1 MSDSI
6 FLGSRA
12 GSLDIGDI
20 PSNISRVNLSVDS
33 ETYYTAG
40 NDTGRTLEVTC
51 AWASQAMANSI
62 LSAVQNME
70 YQPYTAGEALMD
82 PAAEIGDGV
91 VVGGIYSVVANENMS
106 FSRLYNSEISAPDL
120 DEVDDE
126 YPYESL
132 ERRQYDRELAR
143 TRSLISK
150 SSSEILLQV
159 EGIARGLEGQI
170 SSISVKLDSITLSVS
185 NGSTSS
191 TIELK
196 AGETTISSETIQM
209 NGLVTFTGL
218 SSGTTT
224 VNGACIKTGQIEAD
238 RLNLTGSITFSDLS
252 SSVQGDINQ
261 AQSTANSAQQDAN
274 RAWNLASSAN
284 STANSVN
291 NKVSGWTYPGTTE
304 INGQKIMTGTVEASI
319 LRGGTVELLA
329 SGGST
334 VGSIEITSTTTGVGL
349 EFVTNRGGMRM
360 TSAGNWWVDTTNCS
374 FGTTSTGRFSFSN
387 SPTPSSDG
395 SVTLGRSTIRWGDV
409 YSQNATINT
418 GDANFKKDVE
428 YGLDRFLPVFDALRP
443 VSFKFIDGQSD
454 RTHMGIIAQDL
465 EETLSELNIPTKDF
479 AAFIKSWGI
488 DEETREGGYRYAIRY
503 GEFVPL
509 LIYQVQKIKEA
520 LKDKG
525 VIS

>member
-6 FLGSRA
+6 FLGPNVA
-12 GSLDIGDI
+12 SLETGEVGER
-20 PSNISRVNLSVDS
+20 ISRVNLSVDS
-33 ETYYTAG
+33 DNYFTAG
-40 NDTGRTLEVTC
+40 DDSGKTLELEC
-51 AWASQAMANSI
+51 PWASQAMADSI
-62 LSAVQNME
+62 LAKVKNYD
-70 YQPYTAGEALMD
+70 YQPLEADNALLD
-82 PAAEIGDGV
+82 PAAEIGDAV
-91 VVGGIYSVVANENMS
+91 TVGGYRSVLAQINTTFN
-106 FSRLYNSEISAPDL
+106 NACAATISAPGS

-126 YPYESL
+126 YPYKSH
-132 ERRQYDRELAR
+132 ERREMERELAR

-150 SSSEILLQV
+150 SSEEILLQV
-159 EGIARGLEGQI
+159 EGIAEDLEGQI

-209 NGLVTFTGL
+209 DGLVTFTGL

-224 VNGACIKTGQIEAD
+224 INGACIKTGQIDAD
-238 RLNLTGSITFSDLS
+238 RLNLTGAITFSDLS
-252 SSVQGDINQ
+252 SSVQGDIND
-261 AQSTANSAQQDAN
+261 AQSTANSAYSLAN
-274 RAWNLASSAN
+274 AAN
-284 STANSVN
+284 NTANN
-291 NKVSGWTYPGTTE
+291 AEDKVEAWSYRGSTYIDGS
-304 INGQKIMTGTVEASI
+304 KIQTGTVEASI

-374 FGTTSTGRFSFSN
+374 FGTTSTGRFSFSD

-395 SVTLGRSTIRWGDV
+395 SVTLGRSTVRWGDV
-409 YSQNATINT
+409 YSVNAAINT
-418 GDANFKKDVE
+418 SDLNFKKDVE

-465 EETLSELNIPTKDF
+465 EKTLSELNIPTKDF

-488 DEETREGGYRYAIRY
+488 DEETKESGYRYAIRY
-503 GEFVPL
+503 GEFIPL

>member
-6 FLGSRA
+6 FLGPNVA
-12 GSLDIGDI
+12 SLETGEV
-20 PSNISRVNLSVDS
+20 SERISRVNLSVDS
-33 ETYYTAG
+33 DNYFTAG
-40 NDTGRTLEVTC
+40 DDSGKTLELEC
-51 AWASQAMANSI
+51 PWASQAMANSI
-62 LSAVQNME
+62 LAKIKDYD
-70 YQPYTAGEALMD
+70 YQPLEADNALLD
-82 PAAEIGDGV
+82 PASEIGDAV
-91 VVGGIYSVVANENMS
+91 TVGGYRSVLAQINTTFN
-106 FSRLYNSEISAPDL
+106 NACAATISAPGS

-126 YPYESL
+126 YPYKSH
-132 ERRQYDRELAR
+132 ERREMERELAR

-150 SSSEILLQV
+150 TSEEILLQV
-159 EGIARGLEGQI
+159 EGIADDLEGQI

-209 NGLVTFTGL
+209 DGLVTFTGL

-224 VNGACIKTGQIEAD
+224 VDGACIKTGQIDAD
-238 RLNLTGSITFSDLS
+238 RLNLTGAITFSDLS
-252 SSVQGDINQ
+252 NSVQGDIND
-261 AQSTANSAQQDAN
+261 AQSTANSAYSLAN
-274 RAWNLASSAN
+274 AAN
-284 STANSVN
+284 NTANN
-291 NKVSGWTYPGTTE
+291 AEDKVEAWSYRGTTY
-304 INGQKIMTGTVEASI
+304 IDGSKIQTGTVEASI

-374 FGTTSTGRFSFSN
+374 FGTTSTGRFSFSD

-395 SVTLGRSTIRWGDV
+395 SVTLGRSTVRWGDV

-418 GDANFKKDVE
+418 SDANFKKDVE

-479 AAFIKSWGI
+479 AAFIKSWGT
-488 DEETREGGYRYAIRY
+488 DEETKESGYRYAIRY
-503 GEFVPL
+503 GEFIPL

>member
-6 FLGSRA
+6 FIGSRA
-12 GSLDIGDI
+12 ASLDIGDI
-20 PSNISRVNLSVDS
+20 PANVTRVNINVDS
-33 ETYYTAG
+33 NTYYTAG
-40 NDTGRTLEVTC
+40 DDTGRTLEATC
-51 AWASQAMANSI
+51 NWATQAMAN
-62 LSAVQNME
+62 AVLDMVQGVE
-70 YQPYTAGEALMD
+70 YQPFTASDALLN

-91 VVGGIYSVVANENMS
+91 VVGGIYSVLGTADMQFN
-106 FSRLYNSEISAPDL
+106 RLFTAEISAPDL

-126 YPYESL
+126 YPYKSL
-132 ERRQYDRELAR
+132 EERQYDRELAR

-150 SSSEILLQV
+150 SSEEILLQV
-159 EGIARGLEGQI
+159 EGIAEDLEGQM
-170 SSISVKLDSITLSVS
+170 SSISVKLDSITLDVT

-191 TIELK
+191 TISLK
-196 AGETTISSETIQM
+196 AGDVTISSEQIQM
-209 NGLVTFTGL
+209 SGLVTYSGL
-218 SSGTTT
+218 SGGTTT
-224 VNGACIKTGQIEAD
+224 IDGACIKTGTIDAD

-252 SSVQGDINQ
+252 SGVQSDIND
-261 AQSTANSAQQDAN
+261 AQSTANSAYSLA
-274 RAWNLASSAN
+274 ASASSAA
-284 STANSVN
+284 SSAEDKIEAWS
-291 NKVSGWTYPGTTE
+291 YRGTTY
-304 INGQKIMTGTVEASI
+304 IDGSKIQTGTVEASI

-374 FGTTSTGRFSFSN
+374 FGTTSTGRFSFSD

-395 SVTLGRSTIRWGDV
+395 SVTLGRSTVRWGDV
-409 YSQNATINT
+409 YSVNAAINT
-418 GDANFKKDVE
+418 SDLNFKKDVE

-479 AAFIKSWGI
+479 AAFIKSWGT
-488 DEETREGGYRYAIRY
+488 DEETKESGYRYAIRY
-503 GEFVPL
+503 GEFIPL

>member
-6 FLGSRA
+6 FLGPNVA
-12 GSLDIGDI
+12 SLETGEV
-20 PSNISRVNLSVDS
+20 SERISRVNLSVDS
-33 ETYYTAG
+33 DNYFTSG
-40 NDTGRTLEVTC
+40 DDSGKTLELEC
-51 AWASQAMANSI
+51 PWASQAMANSI
-62 LSAVQNME
+62 LE
-70 YQPYTAGEALMD
+70 KIKDYDYQPLEADNALLD
-82 PAAEIGDGV
+82 PAAEIGDAV
-91 VVGGIYSVVANENMS
+91 TVGGYRSVLAQINTTFN
-106 FSRLYNSEISAPDL
+106 NACAATISAPGS

-126 YPYESL
+126 YPYKSH
-132 ERRQYDRELAR
+132 ERREMERELAR
-143 TRSLISK
+143 TRSLIAK
-150 SSSEILLQV
+150 SSEEILLQV
-159 EGIARGLEGQI
+159 EGIAEDLEGQI

-196 AGETTISSETIQM
+196 AGETTISSATIQM
-209 NGLVTFTGL
+209 DGLVTFTGL

-224 VNGACIKTGQIEAD
+224 INGACIKTGQIDAD
-238 RLNLTGSITFSDLS
+238 RLNLTGAITFSDLS
-252 SSVQGDINQ
+252 SSVQGDIND
-261 AQSTANSAQQDAN
+261 AQSTANSAYSLAN
-274 RAWNLASSAN
+274 AAN
-284 STANSVN
+284 NTANN
-291 NKVSGWTYPGTTE
+291 AEDKVEAWSYRGTTY
-304 INGQKIMTGTVEASI
+304 IDGSKIQTGTVEASI

-374 FGTTSTGRFSFSN
+374 FGTTSTGRFSFSD

-395 SVTLGRSTIRWGDV
+395 SVTLGRSTVRWGDV

-418 GDANFKKDVE
+418 SDANFKKEVE
-428 YGLDRFLPVFDALRP
+428 YGLDRFLPVLDALRP

-465 EETLSELNIPTKDF
+465 EKTLSELNISTKDF

-503 GEFVPL
+503 GEFIPL

>member
-62 LSAVQNME
+62 LAAVQNVE

-91 VVGGIYSVVANENMS
+91 VVGGIYSVIANDNMS

-159 EGIARGLEGQI
+159 EGIAKDLEGQI

-191 TIELK
+191 TISLK
-196 AGETTISSETIQM
+196 AGDVTISSETIQM
-209 NGLVTFTGL
+209 DGLVTFTGL

-224 VNGACIKTGQIEAD
+224 INGACIKTGQIDAD
-238 RLNLTGSITFSDLS
+238 RLNLTGAITFSDLS
-252 SSVQGDINQ
+252 SSVRGDIND
-261 AQSTANSAQQDAN
+261 AQSTANSAYSLAN
-274 RAWNLASSAN
+274 
-284 STANSVN
+284 TANNTAN
-291 NKVSGWTYPGTTE
+291 NAEDKVEAWSYRGTTY
-304 INGQKIMTGTVEASI
+304 IDGSKIQTGTVEASI

-329 SGGST
+329 SGGRT
-334 VGSIEITSTTTGVGL
+334 VGSIEITSTATGVGL

-360 TSAGNWWVDTTNCS
+360 SSAGNWWVDASGGS
-374 FGTTSTGRFSFSN
+374 FGLSGSRFSFTMDIMPNANNGASLGTSGFRWNDIWATNSN
-387 SPTPSSDG
+387 IQSSD
-395 SVTLGRSTIRWGDV
+395 RNI
-409 YSQNATINT
+409 
-418 GDANFKKDVE
+418 KKDIQ
-428 YGLDRFLPVFDALRP
+428 YGLEEYDALFDAIKP
-443 VSFKFIDGQSD
+443 VTFRYIDGTSG
-454 RTHMGIIAQDL
+454 RTHMGVIAQDL
-465 EETLSELNIPTKDF
+465 EESLNELGISTQDC
-479 AAFIKSWGI
+479 AAFVKAESDNPDIP
-488 DEETREGGYRYAIRY
+488 GYDYAVRY
-503 GEFVPL
+503 GEFIPL

>member
-6 FLGSRA
+6 FLGPNVA
-12 GSLDIGDI
+12 SLETGEV
-20 PSNISRVNLSVDS
+20 SERISRVNLSVDS
-33 ETYYTAG
+33 DNYFTAG
-40 NDTGRTLEVTC
+40 DDSGKTLELEC
-51 AWASQAMANSI
+51 PWASQAMADSI
-62 LSAVQNME
+62 LAKVKNYD
-70 YQPYTAGEALMD
+70 YQPLEADNALLD
-82 PAAEIGDGV
+82 PAAEIGDAV
-91 VVGGIYSVVANENMS
+91 TVGGYRSVLAQINTTFNNACS
-106 FSRLYNSEISAPDL
+106 ATISAPGS

-126 YPYESL
+126 YPYKSH
-132 ERRQYDRELAR
+132 ERREMERELAR

-150 SSSEILLQV
+150 SSEEILLQV
-159 EGIARGLEGQI
+159 EGIAEDLEGQI

-209 NGLVTFTGL
+209 DGLVTFTGL

-224 VNGACIKTGQIEAD
+224 INGACIKTGQIDAD
-238 RLNLTGSITFSDLS
+238 RLNLTGAITFSDLS
-252 SSVQGDINQ
+252 SSVQGDIND
-261 AQSTANSAQQDAN
+261 AQSTANSAYSLAN
-274 RAWNLASSAN
+274 AAN
-284 STANSVN
+284 NTANN
-291 NKVSGWTYPGTTE
+291 AEDKVEAWSYRGTTY
-304 INGQKIMTGTVEASI
+304 IDGSKIQTGTVEASI

-374 FGTTSTGRFSFSN
+374 FGTTSTGRFSFSD

-395 SVTLGRSTIRWGDV
+395 SVTLGRSTVRWGDV

-418 GDANFKKDVE
+418 SDANFKKDVE

-488 DEETREGGYRYAIRY
+488 DEETKESGYRYAIRY
-503 GEFVPL
+503 GEFIPL

>member
-1 MSDSI
+1 MSDSL
-6 FLGSRA
+6 FLGPNVASLEA
-12 GSLDIGDI
+12 GEVSER
-20 PSNISRVNLSVDS
+20 ISRVNLSVDS
-33 ETYYTAG
+33 DNYFTAG
-40 NDTGRTLEVTC
+40 DDSGKTLELEC
-51 AWASQAMANSI
+51 PWASQAMADSI
-62 LSAVQNME
+62 LAKVKNYD
-70 YQPYTAGEALMD
+70 YQPLKADNALLD
-82 PAAEIGDGV
+82 PAAEIGDAV
-91 VVGGIYSVVANENMS
+91 TVGGYRSVLAQINTTFN
-106 FSRLYNSEISAPDL
+106 NACAATISAPGS

-126 YPYESL
+126 YPYKSH
-132 ERRQYDRELAR
+132 ERREMERELAR

-150 SSSEILLQV
+150 SSEEILLQV
-159 EGIARGLEGQI
+159 EGIADDLEGQI

-209 NGLVTFTGL
+209 DGLVTFTGL

-261 AQSTANSAQQDAN
+261 AQITANSAQQDAN
-274 RAWNLASSAN
+274 QAWNLASSAN

-374 FGTTSTGRFSFSN
+374 FGTTSTGRFSFSD

-395 SVTLGRSTIRWGDV
+395 SVTLGRSTVRWGDV

-418 GDANFKKDVE
+418 SDANFKKDVE

-488 DEETREGGYRYAIRY
+488 DEETKESGYRYAIRY
-503 GEFVPL
+503 GEFIPL

>member
-62 LSAVQNME
+62 LAAVQNVE

-159 EGIARGLEGQI
+159 EGIAKDLEGQI

-191 TIELK
+191 TISLK
-196 AGETTISSETIQM
+196 AGGVTISSETIQM
-209 NGLVTFTGL
+209 DGLVTFTGL

-224 VNGACIKTGQIEAD
+224 INGACIKTGQIDAD
-238 RLNLTGSITFSDLS
+238 RLNLTGAITFSDLS
-252 SSVQGDINQ
+252 SSVRGDIND
-261 AQSTANSAQQDAN
+261 AQSTANSAYSLAN
-274 RAWNLASSAN
+274 AAN
-284 STANSVN
+284 NTANN
-291 NKVSGWTYPGTTE
+291 TEDKVEAWSYRGTTY
-304 INGQKIMTGTVEASI
+304 IDGAKIQTGTVEASI

-329 SGGST
+329 SNGSS
-334 VGSIEITSTTTGVGL
+334 VGDITITSTETGIGL
-349 EFVTNRGGMRM
+349 EFTTNRGGIRT
-360 TSAGNWWVDTTNCS
+360 TSAGNWWVDASGGS
-374 FGTTSTGRFSFSN
+374 FGLSGSRFSFTMDIMPNANNGASLGTSGFRWNDIWATNSN
-387 SPTPSSDG
+387 IQSSD
-395 SVTLGRSTIRWGDV
+395 RNI
-409 YSQNATINT
+409 
-418 GDANFKKDVE
+418 KKDIQ
-428 YGLDRFLPVFDALRP
+428 YGLEEYDALFDAIKP
-443 VSFKFIDGQSD
+443 VTFRYIDGTSG

-465 EETLSELNIPTKDF
+465 EEALNELGISTQDC
-479 AAFIKSWGI
+479 AAFVKAESDNPDIP
-488 DEETREGGYRYAIRY
+488 GYDYAVRY
-503 GEFVPL
+503 GEFIPL

>member
-40 NDTGRTLEVTC
+40 SDTGRTLEVTC

-62 LSAVQNME
+62 LSAVQNVE

-150 SSSEILLQV
+150 SASEILLQV
-159 EGIARGLEGQI
+159 EGIAEDLEGQI
-170 SSISVKLDSITLSVS
+170 SSISVKVDSITLDVS

-191 TIELK
+191 TISLK
-196 AGETTISSETIQM
+196 AGDVTISSETIQM
-209 NGLVTFTGL
+209 DGLVTFTGL

-274 RAWNLASSAN
+274 QAWNLASSAN

-374 FGTTSTGRFSFSN
+374 FGTTSTGRFSFSD

-395 SVTLGRSTIRWGDV
+395 SVTLGRSTVRWGDV
-409 YSQNATINT
+409 YSVNAAINT
-418 GDANFKKDVE
+418 SDLNFKKDVE
-428 YGLDRFLPVFDALRP
+428 YGLDRFLSVFDALRP

>member
-62 LSAVQNME
+62 LAAVQNVE
-70 YQPYTAGEALMD
+70 YQPYTAGEALID

-91 VVGGIYSVVANENMS
+91 VVGGIYSVVANEKMS

-159 EGIARGLEGQI
+159 EGIAKDLEGQI

-191 TIELK
+191 TISLK
-196 AGETTISSETIQM
+196 AGDVTISSETIQM
-209 NGLVTFTGL
+209 DGLVTFTGL

-224 VNGACIKTGQIEAD
+224 INGACIKTGQIDAD
-238 RLNLTGSITFSDLS
+238 RLNLTGAITFSDLS
-252 SSVQGDINQ
+252 SSVRGDIND
-261 AQSTANSAQQDAN
+261 AQSTANSAYSLAN
-274 RAWNLASSAN
+274 AAN
-284 STANSVN
+284 NTANN
-291 NKVSGWTYPGTTE
+291 AEDKVEAWSYRGTTY
-304 INGQKIMTGTVEASI
+304 IDGSKIQTGTVEASI

-360 TSAGNWWVDTTNCS
+360 TSAGNWWVDASGGS
-374 FGTTSTGRFSFSN
+374 FGLSGSKFSFTMDIIPNANNGASLGTSGFRWNDIWATNSN
-387 SPTPSSDG
+387 IQSSD
-395 SVTLGRSTIRWGDV
+395 RNI
-409 YSQNATINT
+409 
-418 GDANFKKDVE
+418 KKDIQ
-428 YGLDRFLPVFDALRP
+428 YGLEEYDALFDAIKP
-443 VSFKFIDGQSD
+443 VTFRYIDGTSG

-465 EETLSELNIPTKDF
+465 EESLNELGISTQDC
-479 AAFIKSWGI
+479 AAFVKAESDNLDIP
-488 DEETREGGYRYAIRY
+488 GYDYAVRY
-503 GEFVPL
+503 GEFIPL

>member
-62 LSAVQNME
+62 LAAVQNVE

-91 VVGGIYSVVANENMS
+91 VVGGIYSVVANEKMS

-143 TRSLISK
+143 TRSMISK
-150 SSSEILLQV
+150 SASEILLQV
-159 EGIARGLEGQI
+159 EGIAEDLEGQI
-170 SSISVKLDSITLSVS
+170 SSVSVKLDSITLSVS
-185 NGSTSS
+185 NGPTSS
-191 TIELK
+191 TIFLK
-196 AGETTISSETIQM
+196 AGGVTISSETIQM
-209 NGLVTFTGL
+209 DGLVTFTGL

-224 VNGACIKTGQIEAD
+224 INGACIKTGQIDAD
-238 RLNLTGSITFSDLS
+238 RLNLTGAITFSDLS
-252 SSVQGDINQ
+252 SSVRGDIND
-261 AQSTANSAQQDAN
+261 AQSTANSAYSLAN
-274 RAWNLASSAN
+274 
-284 STANSVN
+284 TANNTAN
-291 NKVSGWTYPGTTE
+291 NAEDKVEAWSFRGTTY
-304 INGQKIMTGTVEASI
+304 IDGSKIQTGTVEASI

-360 TSAGNWWVDTTNCS
+360 TSAGNWWVDASGGS
-374 FGTTSTGRFSFSN
+374 FGLSGSRFSVTMDIMPNANNGASLGTSGFRWNDIWATN
-387 SPTPSSDG
+387 SHIQSSD
-395 SVTLGRSTIRWGDV
+395 RNI
-409 YSQNATINT
+409 
-418 GDANFKKDVE
+418 KKDIQ
-428 YGLDRFLPVFDALRP
+428 YGLEEYDALFDAIKP
-443 VSFKFIDGQSD
+443 VTFRYIDGTSG
-454 RTHMGIIAQDL
+454 RTHMGVIAQDL
-465 EETLSELNIPTKDF
+465 EESLNELGISTQDC
-479 AAFIKSWGI
+479 AAFVKAESDNPDIP
-488 DEETREGGYRYAIRY
+488 GYDYAVRY
-503 GEFVPL
+503 GEFIPL

>member
-62 LSAVQNME
+62 LAAVQNVE
-70 YQPYTAGEALMD
+70 YQPYTAGEALID

-91 VVGGIYSVVANENMS
+91 VVGGIYSVIANDNMS

-159 EGIARGLEGQI
+159 EGIAKDLEGQI

-209 NGLVTFTGL
+209 DGLVTFTGL

-224 VNGACIKTGQIEAD
+224 INGACIKTGQIDAD
-238 RLNLTGSITFSDLS
+238 RLNLTGAITFSDLS
-252 SSVQGDINQ
+252 SSVQGDIND
-261 AQSTANSAQQDAN
+261 AQSTANSAYSLAN
-274 RAWNLASSAN
+274 AAN
-284 STANSVN
+284 NTANN
-291 NKVSGWTYPGTTE
+291 AEDKVEAWSYRGTTY
-304 INGQKIMTGTVEASI
+304 IDGSKIQTGTVEASI

-334 VGSIEITSTTTGVGL
+334 VGSIEITSTMTGVGL

-360 TSAGNWWVDTTNCS
+360 TSAGNWWVDASGGS
-374 FGTTSTGRFSFSN
+374 FGLSGSKFSFTVDIMPNANNGASLGTSGFRWNDIWATN
-387 SPTPSSDG
+387 SHIQSSD
-395 SVTLGRSTIRWGDV
+395 RNI
-409 YSQNATINT
+409 
-418 GDANFKKDVE
+418 KKDIQ
-428 YGLDRFLPVFDALRP
+428 YGLEEYDALFDAIKP
-443 VSFKFIDGQSD
+443 VTFRYIDGTSG

-465 EETLSELNIPTKDF
+465 EEALNELGISTQDC
-479 AAFIKSWGI
+479 AAFVKAES
-488 DEETREGGYRYAIRY
+488 DNPDMPGYDYAVRY
-503 GEFVPL
+503 GEFIPL

>member
-6 FLGSRA
+6 FIGSRA
-12 GSLDIGDI
+12 ASLDIGDI
-20 PSNISRVNLSVDS
+20 PANVTRVNINVDS
-33 ETYYTAG
+33 NTYYTAG
-40 NDTGRTLEVTC
+40 DDTGRTLEATC
-51 AWASQAMANSI
+51 NWATQAMAN
-62 LSAVQNME
+62 AVLDMVQGVE
-70 YQPYTAGEALMD
+70 YQPFTASDALLN

-91 VVGGIYSVVANENMS
+91 VVGGIYSVIGTADMQFN
-106 FSRLYNSEISAPDL
+106 RLFTAEISAPDL

-126 YPYESL
+126 YPYKSL
-132 ERRQYDRELAR
+132 EERQYDRELAR

-150 SSSEILLQV
+150 SSEEILLQV
-159 EGIARGLEGQI
+159 EGIAEDLEGQM
-170 SSISVKLDSITLSVS
+170 SSISVKLDSITLDVT

-191 TIELK
+191 TISLK
-196 AGETTISSETIQM
+196 AGDVTISSEQIQM
-209 NGLVTFTGL
+209 SGLVTYSGL
-218 SSGTTT
+218 SGGTTT
-224 VNGACIKTGQIEAD
+224 IDGACIKTGTIDAD

-252 SSVQGDINQ
+252 SGVQSDIND
-261 AQSTANSAQQDAN
+261 AQSTANSAYSLA
-274 RAWNLASSAN
+274 ASASSAA
-284 STANSVN
+284 SSAED
-291 NKVSGWTYPGTTE
+291 KVEAWSYRGTTY
-304 INGQKIMTGTVEASI
+304 IDGSKIQTGTVEASI

-329 SGGST
+329 SGGTT
-334 VGSIEITSTTTGVGL
+334 VGSIEITSTMTGVGL

-395 SVTLGRSTIRWGDV
+395 SVTLGRSTVRWGDV

-418 GDANFKKDVE
+418 SDANFKKDVE

-488 DEETREGGYRYAIRY
+488 DEETKASGYRYAIRY
-503 GEFVPL
+503 GEFIPL

>member
-40 NDTGRTLEVTC
+40 SDTGRTLEVTC

-62 LSAVQNME
+62 LAAVQNVE

-143 TRSLISK
+143 TRSMISK
-150 SSSEILLQV
+150 SASEILLQV
-159 EGIARGLEGQI
+159 EGIAEDLEGQI
-170 SSISVKLDSITLSVS
+170 SSISVKVDSITLDVS

-191 TIELK
+191 TISLK
-196 AGETTISSETIQM
+196 AGGVTISSETIQM
-209 NGLVTFTGL
+209 YGLVTFTGL

-274 RAWNLASSAN
+274 QAWNLASSAN

-374 FGTTSTGRFSFSN
+374 FGTTSTGRFSFSD

-395 SVTLGRSTIRWGDV
+395 SVTLGRSTVRWGDV

-418 GDANFKKDVE
+418 SDANFKKDVE

-479 AAFIKSWGI
+479 AAFIKSWGT
-488 DEETREGGYRYAIRY
+488 DEETKESGYRYAIRY
-503 GEFVPL
+503 GEFIPL

>member
-62 LSAVQNME
+62 LAAVQNVE

-91 VVGGIYSVVANENMS
+91 IVGGIYSVIANDNMS

-143 TRSLISK
+143 TRSMISK
-150 SSSEILLQV
+150 SASEILLQV
-159 EGIARGLEGQI
+159 EGIAEDLEGQI

-191 TIELK
+191 TISLK
-196 AGETTISSETIQM
+196 AGDVTISSETIQM
-209 NGLVTFTGL
+209 DGLVTFTGL

-224 VNGACIKTGQIEAD
+224 INGACIKTGQIDAD
-238 RLNLTGSITFSDLS
+238 RLNLTGAITFSDLS
-252 SSVQGDINQ
+252 SSVRGDIND
-261 AQSTANSAQQDAN
+261 AQSTANSAYSLAN
-274 RAWNLASSAN
+274 
-284 STANSVN
+284 TANNTAN
-291 NKVSGWTYPGTTE
+291 NAEDKVEAWSYRGTTY
-304 INGQKIMTGTVEASI
+304 IDGSKIQTGTVEASI

-329 SGGST
+329 SNGSS
-334 VGSIEITSTTTGVGL
+334 VGDITITSTETGIGL
-349 EFVTNRGGMRM
+349 EFTTNRGGIRM
-360 TSAGNWWVDTTNCS
+360 TSAGNWWVDASGGS
-374 FGTTSTGRFSFSN
+374 FGLSGSRFSFTMDIMPNANNGASLGTSGFRWNDIWATN
-387 SPTPSSDG
+387 SHIQSSD
-395 SVTLGRSTIRWGDV
+395 RNI
-409 YSQNATINT
+409 
-418 GDANFKKDVE
+418 KKDIQ
-428 YGLDRFLPVFDALRP
+428 YGLEEYDALFDAIKP
-443 VSFKFIDGQSD
+443 VTFRYIDGTSG
-454 RTHMGIIAQDL
+454 RTHMGVIAQDL
-465 EETLSELNIPTKDF
+465 EESLNELGISTQDC
-479 AAFIKSWGI
+479 AAFVKAESDNPDIP
-488 DEETREGGYRYAIRY
+488 GYDYAVRY
-503 GEFVPL
+503 GEFIPL

>member
-6 FLGSRA
+6 FLGPNVA
-12 GSLDIGDI
+12 SLETGEV
-20 PSNISRVNLSVDS
+20 SERISRVNLSVDS
-33 ETYYTAG
+33 DNYFTAG
-40 NDTGRTLEVTC
+40 DDSGKTLELEC
-51 AWASQAMANSI
+51 PWASQAMADSI
-62 LSAVQNME
+62 LAKVKNYD
-70 YQPYTAGEALMD
+70 YQPLKADNALLD
-82 PAAEIGDGV
+82 PAAEIGDAV
-91 VVGGIYSVVANENMS
+91 TVGGYRSVLAQINTTFN
-106 FSRLYNSEISAPDL
+106 NACAATISAPGS

-126 YPYESL
+126 YPYKSH
-132 ERRQYDRELAR
+132 ERREMERELAR

-150 SSSEILLQV
+150 SSEEILLQV
-159 EGIARGLEGQI
+159 EGIADDLEGQI

-209 NGLVTFTGL
+209 DGLVTFTGL

-224 VNGACIKTGQIEAD
+224 IDGACIKTGQIDAD
-238 RLNLTGSITFSDLS
+238 RLNLTGAITFSDLS
-252 SSVQGDINQ
+252 GSVQGNIND
-261 AQSTANSAQQDAN
+261 AQSTANSAYSLAN
-274 RAWNLASSAN
+274 AAN
-284 STANSVN
+284 NTANN
-291 NKVSGWTYPGTTE
+291 AEDKVEAWSYRGTTY
-304 INGQKIMTGTVEASI
+304 IDGSKIQTGTVEASI

-374 FGTTSTGRFSFSN
+374 FGTTSTGRFSFSD

-395 SVTLGRSTIRWGDV
+395 SVTLGRSTVRWGDV
-409 YSQNATINT
+409 YSVNAAINT
-418 GDANFKKDVE
+418 SDLNFKKDVE

-465 EETLSELNIPTKDF
+465 EKTLSELNIPTKDF

-488 DEETREGGYRYAIRY
+488 DEETKESGYRYAIRY
-503 GEFVPL
+503 GEFIPL

>member
-62 LSAVQNME
+62 LSAVQNVE

-91 VVGGIYSVVANENMS
+91 VIGGIYSVVANENMS

-159 EGIARGLEGQI
+159 EGIAKNLEGQI

-209 NGLVTFTGL
+209 DGLVTFTGL

-224 VNGACIKTGQIEAD
+224 INGACIKTGQIDAD
-238 RLNLTGSITFSDLS
+238 RLNLTGAITFPTCPAPSRGISMTRRARQTARTAWQTRPTTLPTTQRIRS
-252 SSVQGDINQ
+252 KRGAFGAPPTLT
-261 AQSTANSAQQDAN
+261 AQKSK
-274 RAWNLASSAN
+274 LA
-284 STANSVN
+284 
-291 NKVSGWTYPGTTE
+291 P
-304 INGQKIMTGTVEASI
+304 
-319 LRGGTVELLA
+319 
-329 SGGST
+329 
-334 VGSIEITSTTTGVGL
+334 
-349 EFVTNRGGMRM
+349 
-360 TSAGNWWVDTTNCS
+360 
-374 FGTTSTGRFSFSN
+374 
-387 SPTPSSDG
+387 
-395 SVTLGRSTIRWGDV
+395 
-409 YSQNATINT
+409 
-418 GDANFKKDVE
+418 
-428 YGLDRFLPVFDALRP
+428 
-443 VSFKFIDGQSD
+443 
-454 RTHMGIIAQDL
+454 
-465 EETLSELNIPTKDF
+465 
-479 AAFIKSWGI
+479 
-488 DEETREGGYRYAIRY
+488 
-503 GEFVPL
+503 
-509 LIYQVQKIKEA
+509 
-520 LKDKG
+520 
-525 VIS
+525 

>member
-6 FLGSRA
+6 FLGPNVASLEA
-12 GSLDIGDI
+12 GEVSER
-20 PSNISRVNLSVDS
+20 ISRVNLSVDS
-33 ETYYTAG
+33 DNYFTAG
-40 NDTGRTLEVTC
+40 DDSGKTLELEC
-51 AWASQAMANSI
+51 PWASQAMADSI
-62 LSAVQNME
+62 LAKVKNYD
-70 YQPYTAGEALMD
+70 YQPLKADNALLD
-82 PAAEIGDGV
+82 PAAEIGDAV
-91 VVGGIYSVVANENMS
+91 TVGGYRSVLAQINTTFN
-106 FSRLYNSEISAPDL
+106 NACAATISAPGS

-126 YPYESL
+126 YPYKSH
-132 ERRQYDRELAR
+132 ERREMERELAR

-150 SSSEILLQV
+150 SSEEILLQV
-159 EGIARGLEGQI
+159 EGIAEDLEGQI

-191 TIELK
+191 TISLK
-196 AGETTISSETIQM
+196 AGDVTISSETIQM
-209 NGLVTFTGL
+209 KGLVTFTGL

-224 VNGACIKTGQIEAD
+224 VDGACIKTGQIDAD
-238 RLNLTGSITFSDLS
+238 RLNLTGAITFSDLS
-252 SSVQGDINQ
+252 SSVQGDIND
-261 AQSTANSAQQDAN
+261 AQSTANSAQRDAN
-274 RAWNLASSAN
+274 QAWNLASSAN

-374 FGTTSTGRFSFSN
+374 FGTTSTGRFSFSD

-395 SVTLGRSTIRWGDV
+395 SVTLGRSTVRWGDV
-409 YSQNATINT
+409 YSQNAAINT
-418 GDANFKKDVE
+418 SDANFKKDVE

-488 DEETREGGYRYAIRY
+488 DEETKASGYRYAIRY
-503 GEFVPL
+503 GEFIPL

>member
-1 MSDSI
+1 M
-6 FLGSRA
+6 
-12 GSLDIGDI
+12 DIGDI

-62 LSAVQNME
+62 LAAVQNVE

-126 YPYESL
+126 YPYESM

-143 TRSLISK
+143 TRSMISK
-150 SSSEILLQV
+150 SASEILLQV
-159 EGIARGLEGQI
+159 EGIAEDLEGQI

-191 TIELK
+191 TISLK
-196 AGETTISSETIQM
+196 AGDVTISSETIQM
-209 NGLVTFTGL
+209 DGLVTFTGL

-224 VNGACIKTGQIEAD
+224 IDGACIKTGQIDAD
-238 RLNLTGSITFSDLS
+238 RLNLTGAITFSDLS
-252 SSVQGDINQ
+252 SSVQGDIND
-261 AQSTANSAQQDAN
+261 AQSTANSAYSLAN
-274 RAWNLASSAN
+274 AAN
-284 STANSVN
+284 NTANN
-291 NKVSGWTYPGTTE
+291 AEDKVEAWSYRGTTY
-304 INGQKIMTGTVEASI
+304 IDGSKIQTGTVEASI

-329 SGGST
+329 SNGST

-360 TSAGNWWVDTTNCS
+360 TSAGNWWVDASDGS
-374 FGTTSTGRFSFSN
+374 FGLSGSRFSFTMDIMPNANNGASLGTSGFRWNDIWATN
-387 SPTPSSDG
+387 SHIQSSD
-395 SVTLGRSTIRWGDV
+395 RNI
-409 YSQNATINT
+409 
-418 GDANFKKDVE
+418 KKDIQ
-428 YGLDRFLPVFDALRP
+428 YGLEEYDALFDAIKP
-443 VSFKFIDGQSD
+443 VTFRYIDGTSG

-465 EETLSELNIPTKDF
+465 EESLNELGISTQDC
-479 AAFIKSWGI
+479 AAFVKAESDNPDIP
-488 DEETREGGYRYAIRY
+488 GYDYAVRY
-503 GEFVPL
+503 GEFIPL

>member
-62 LSAVQNME
+62 LAAVQNVE

-91 VVGGIYSVVANENMS
+91 VVGGIYSVVANEKMS

-143 TRSLISK
+143 TRSMISK
-150 SSSEILLQV
+150 SASEILLQV
-159 EGIARGLEGQI
+159 EGIAEDLEGQI
-170 SSISVKLDSITLSVS
+170 SSVSVKLDSITLSVS

-209 NGLVTFTGL
+209 DGLVTFTGL

-224 VNGACIKTGQIEAD
+224 INGACIKTGQIDAD
-238 RLNLTGSITFSDLS
+238 RLNLTGAITFSDLS
-252 SSVQGDINQ
+252 SSVRGDIND
-261 AQSTANSAQQDAN
+261 AQSTANSAYSLAN
-274 RAWNLASSAN
+274 
-284 STANSVN
+284 TANNTAN
-291 NKVSGWTYPGTTE
+291 NAEDKVEAWSYRGTTY
-304 INGQKIMTGTVEASI
+304 IDGSKIQTGTVEASI

-329 SGGST
+329 SNGSS
-334 VGSIEITSTTTGVGL
+334 VGDITITSTETGIGL
-349 EFVTNRGGMRM
+349 EFTTNRGGIRT
-360 TSAGNWWVDTTNCS
+360 TSAGNWWVDASGGS
-374 FGTTSTGRFSFSN
+374 FGLSGSRFSFTTDIMPNANNGASLGTSGFRWNDIWATNSN
-387 SPTPSSDG
+387 IQSSD
-395 SVTLGRSTIRWGDV
+395 RNI
-409 YSQNATINT
+409 
-418 GDANFKKDVE
+418 KKDIQ
-428 YGLDRFLPVFDALRP
+428 YGLEEYDALFDAIKP
-443 VSFKFIDGQSD
+443 VTFRYIDGTSG

-465 EETLSELNIPTKDF
+465 EESLNELGISTQDC
-479 AAFIKSWGI
+479 AAFVKAES
-488 DEETREGGYRYAIRY
+488 DNPDLPGYDYAVRY
-503 GEFVPL
+503 GEFIPL
-509 LIYQVQKIKEA
+509 LIDQVQKIKEA

>member
-12 GSLDIGDI
+12 GSLDIGDV

-62 LSAVQNME
+62 LAAVQNVE
-70 YQPYTAGEALMD
+70 YQPYTAGEALID

-91 VVGGIYSVVANENMS
+91 VVGGIYSVIANDNMS

-159 EGIARGLEGQI
+159 EGIAKDLEGQI

-191 TIELK
+191 TISLK
-196 AGETTISSETIQM
+196 AGDVTISSETIQM
-209 NGLVTFTGL
+209 DGLVTFTGL

-374 FGTTSTGRFSFSN
+374 FGTTSTGRFSFSD

-395 SVTLGRSTIRWGDV
+395 SVTLGRSTVRWGDV
-409 YSQNATINT
+409 YSVNAAINT
-418 GDANFKKDVE
+418 SDLNFKKDVE
-428 YGLDRFLPVFDALRP
+428 YGLDRFLSVFDALRP
-443 VSFKFIDGQSD
+443 VSFKFVDGQSD

-465 EETLSELNIPTKDF
+465 EKTLSELNIPTKDF
-479 AAFIKSWGI
+479 AAFIKSWGT
-488 DEETREGGYRYAIRY
+488 DEETKESGYRYAIRY
-503 GEFVPL
+503 GEFIPL

>member
-20 PSNISRVNLSVDS
+20 PANISRVNLSVDS

-40 NDTGRTLEVTC
+40 SDTGRTLEVTC

-62 LSAVQNME
+62 LAAVRNVE
-70 YQPYTAGEALMD
+70 YQPYTAGEALID

-91 VVGGIYSVVANENMS
+91 VVGGIYSVIANDNMS

-120 DEVDDE
+120 DEADDE

-143 TRSLISK
+143 TRSMISK
-150 SSSEILLQV
+150 SASEILLQV
-159 EGIARGLEGQI
+159 EGIAEDLEGQI
-170 SSISVKLDSITLSVS
+170 SSISVKVDSITLDVS

-191 TIELK
+191 TISLK
-196 AGETTISSETIQM
+196 AGDVTISSETIQM
-209 NGLVTFTGL
+209 DGLVTFTGL

-274 RAWNLASSAN
+274 QAWNLASSAN

-374 FGTTSTGRFSFSN
+374 FGTTSTGRFSFSD

-395 SVTLGRSTIRWGDV
+395 SVTLGRSTVRWGDV

-418 GDANFKKDVE
+418 SDANFKKDVE
-428 YGLDRFLPVFDALRP
+428 YGLDHFLPVFDALRP
-443 VSFKFIDGQSD
+443 VSFKFVDGQSD

-465 EETLSELNIPTKDF
+465 EKTLSELNIPTKDF
-479 AAFIKSWGI
+479 AAFIKSWGT
-488 DEETREGGYRYAIRY
+488 DEETKESGYRYAIRY
-503 GEFVPL
+503 GEFIPL

>member
-62 LSAVQNME
+62 LAAVQNVE
-70 YQPYTAGEALMD
+70 YQPYTAGEALID

-91 VVGGIYSVVANENMS
+91 VVGGIYSVIANDNMS

-143 TRSLISK
+143 TRSMISK
-150 SSSEILLQV
+150 SASEILLQV
-159 EGIARGLEGQI
+159 EGIAEDLEGQI

-191 TIELK
+191 TISLK
-196 AGETTISSETIQM
+196 AGDVTISSETIQM
-209 NGLVTFTGL
+209 DGLVTFTGL

-224 VNGACIKTGQIEAD
+224 INGACIKTGQIDAD
-238 RLNLTGSITFSDLS
+238 RLNLTGAITFSDLS
-252 SSVQGDINQ
+252 SSVQGDIND
-261 AQSTANSAQQDAN
+261 AQSTANSAYSLAN
-274 RAWNLASSAN
+274 AAN
-284 STANSVN
+284 NTANN
-291 NKVSGWTYPGTTE
+291 AEDKVEAWSYRGTTY
-304 INGQKIMTGTVEASI
+304 IDGSKIQTGTVEASI

-360 TSAGNWWVDTTNCS
+360 TSAGNWWVDTSGGS
-374 FGTTSTGRFSFSN
+374 FGLSGSRFSFTMDIMPNANNGASLGTSGFRWNDIWATNSN
-387 SPTPSSDG
+387 IQSSD
-395 SVTLGRSTIRWGDV
+395 RNI
-409 YSQNATINT
+409 
-418 GDANFKKDVE
+418 KKDIQ
-428 YGLDRFLPVFDALRP
+428 YGLEEYDALFDAIKP
-443 VSFKFIDGQSD
+443 VTFRYIDGTSG
-454 RTHMGIIAQDL
+454 RTHMGVIAQDL
-465 EETLSELNIPTKDF
+465 EESLNELGISTQDC
-479 AAFIKSWGI
+479 AAFVKAES
-488 DEETREGGYRYAIRY
+488 DNPDMPGYDYAVRY
-503 GEFVPL
+503 GEFIPL

>member
-1 MSDSI
+1 M
-6 FLGSRA
+6 
-12 GSLDIGDI
+12 DIGDI

-51 AWASQAMANSI
+51 AWASQAMANAI
-62 LSAVQNME
+62 LSAVQNVE

-126 YPYESL
+126 YPYESM

-159 EGIARGLEGQI
+159 EGIAEDLEGQI
-170 SSISVKLDSITLSVS
+170 SSLSVKLDSITLSVN

-191 TIELK
+191 TISLK
-196 AGETTISSETIQM
+196 AGGVTISSETISM
-209 NGLVTFTGL
+209 SGLVTYSGL
-218 SSGTTT
+218 SGGTTT
-224 VNGACIKTGQIEAD
+224 IDGACIKTGTIDAD

-274 RAWNLASSAN
+274 QAWNLASSAN

-329 SGGST
+329 SNGSS
-334 VGSIEITSTTTGVGL
+334 VGDITITSTETGIGL
-349 EFVTNRGGMRM
+349 EFTTNRGGIRT
-360 TSAGNWWVDTTNCS
+360 TSAGNWWVDASGGS
-374 FGTTSTGRFSFSN
+374 FGLSGSRFSFTMDIMPNANNGASLGTSGFRWNDIWATNSN
-387 SPTPSSDG
+387 IQSSD
-395 SVTLGRSTIRWGDV
+395 RNI
-409 YSQNATINT
+409 
-418 GDANFKKDVE
+418 KKDIQ
-428 YGLDRFLPVFDALRP
+428 YGLEEYDVLFDAIKP
-443 VSFKFIDGQSD
+443 VTFRYIDGTSG

-465 EETLSELNIPTKDF
+465 EESLNELGISTQDC
-479 AAFIKSWGI
+479 AAFVKAES
-488 DEETREGGYRYAIRY
+488 DNPDLPGYDYAVRY
-503 GEFVPL
+503 GEFIPL

>member
-6 FLGSRA
+6 FLGPNVS
-12 GSLDIGDI
+12 SLETGEV
-20 PSNISRVNLSVDS
+20 SERISRVNLSVDS
-33 ETYYTAG
+33 DNYFTAG
-40 NDTGRTLEVTC
+40 DDSGKTLELEC
-51 AWASQAMANSI
+51 PWASQAMADSI
-62 LSAVQNME
+62 LAKVKNYD
-70 YQPYTAGEALMD
+70 YQPLEADNALLD
-82 PAAEIGDGV
+82 PAAEIGDAV
-91 VVGGIYSVVANENMS
+91 TVGGYRSVLAQINTTFN
-106 FSRLYNSEISAPDL
+106 NACAATISAPGS

-126 YPYESL
+126 YPYKSH
-132 ERRQYDRELAR
+132 ERREMERELAR

-150 SSSEILLQV
+150 TSEEILLQV
-159 EGIARGLEGQI
+159 EGIADGLEGQI

-209 NGLVTFTGL
+209 DGLVTFTGL

-224 VNGACIKTGQIEAD
+224 VDGACIKTGQIDAD
-238 RLNLTGSITFSDLS
+238 RLNLTGAITFSDLS
-252 SSVQGDINQ
+252 NSVQGDIND
-261 AQSTANSAQQDAN
+261 AQSTANSAYSLAN
-274 RAWNLASSAN
+274 AAN
-284 STANSVN
+284 NTANN
-291 NKVSGWTYPGTTE
+291 AEDKVEAWSYRGTTY
-304 INGQKIMTGTVEASI
+304 IDGSKIQTGTVEASI

-374 FGTTSTGRFSFSN
+374 FGTTSTGRFSFSD

-395 SVTLGRSTIRWGDV
+395 SVTLGRSTVRWGDV

-418 GDANFKKDVE
+418 SDANFKKDVE

-465 EETLSELNIPTKDF
+465 EKTLSELNIPTKDF
-479 AAFIKSWGI
+479 AAFIKSWGT
-488 DEETREGGYRYAIRY
+488 DEETKESGYRYAIRY
-503 GEFVPL
+503 GEFIPL

>member
-6 FLGSRA
+6 FLGPNVA
-12 GSLDIGDI
+12 SLETGEV
-20 PSNISRVNLSVDS
+20 SERISRVNLSVDS
-33 ETYYTAG
+33 DNYFTAG
-40 NDTGRTLEVTC
+40 DDSGKTLELEC
-51 AWASQAMANSI
+51 PWASQAMADSI
-62 LSAVQNME
+62 LAKVKNYD
-70 YQPYTAGEALMD
+70 YQPLEADNALLD
-82 PAAEIGDGV
+82 PAAEIGDAV
-91 VVGGIYSVVANENMS
+91 TVGGYRSVLAQINTTFN
-106 FSRLYNSEISAPDL
+106 NACAATISAPGS

-126 YPYESL
+126 YPYKSH
-132 ERRQYDRELAR
+132 ERREMERELAR

-150 SSSEILLQV
+150 SSEEILLQV
-159 EGIARGLEGQI
+159 EGIAEDLEGQI

-209 NGLVTFTGL
+209 DGLVTFTGL

-224 VNGACIKTGQIEAD
+224 INGACIKTGQIDAD
-238 RLNLTGSITFSDLS
+238 RLNLTGAITFSDLS
-252 SSVQGDINQ
+252 SSVQGDIND
-261 AQSTANSAQQDAN
+261 AQSTANSAYSLAN
-274 RAWNLASSAN
+274 AAN
-284 STANSVN
+284 NTANN
-291 NKVSGWTYPGTTE
+291 AKDKVEAWSYRGTTY
-304 INGQKIMTGTVEASI
+304 IDGSKIQTGTVEASI

-374 FGTTSTGRFSFSN
+374 FGTTSTGRFSFSD

-395 SVTLGRSTIRWGDV
+395 SVTLGRSTVRWGDV

-418 GDANFKKDVE
+418 SDANFKKDVE

-488 DEETREGGYRYAIRY
+488 DEETKESGYRYAIRY
-503 GEFVPL
+503 GEFIPL

>member
-6 FLGSRA
+6 FLGPNVASLEA
-12 GSLDIGDI
+12 GEVSER
-20 PSNISRVNLSVDS
+20 ISRVNLSVDS
-33 ETYYTAG
+33 DNYFTAG
-40 NDTGRTLEVTC
+40 DDSGKTLELEC
-51 AWASQAMANSI
+51 PWASQAMADSI
-62 LSAVQNME
+62 LAKVKNYD
-70 YQPYTAGEALMD
+70 YQPLKADNALLD
-82 PAAEIGDGV
+82 PAAEIGDAV
-91 VVGGIYSVVANENMS
+91 TVGGYRSVLAQINTTFN
-106 FSRLYNSEISAPDL
+106 NACAATISAPGS

-126 YPYESL
+126 YPYKSH
-132 ERRQYDRELAR
+132 ERREMERELAR

-150 SSSEILLQV
+150 SSEEILLQV
-159 EGIARGLEGQI
+159 EGIAEDLEGQI

-209 NGLVTFTGL
+209 DGLVTFTGL

-224 VNGACIKTGQIEAD
+224 INGACIKTGQIDAD
-238 RLNLTGSITFSDLS
+238 RLNLTGAITFSDLS
-252 SSVQGDINQ
+252 SSVQGDIND
-261 AQSTANSAQQDAN
+261 AQSTANSAYSLAN
-274 RAWNLASSAN
+274 AAN
-284 STANSVN
+284 NTANN
-291 NKVSGWTYPGTTE
+291 AEDKVEAWSYRGTTY
-304 INGQKIMTGTVEASI
+304 IDGSKIQTGTVEASI

-374 FGTTSTGRFSFSN
+374 FGTTSTGRFSFSD

-395 SVTLGRSTIRWGDV
+395 SVTLGRSTVRWGDV
-409 YSQNATINT
+409 YSVNAAINT
-418 GDANFKKDVE
+418 SDLNFKKDVE
-428 YGLDRFLPVFDALRP
+428 YGLDRFLSVFDALRP

>member
-62 LSAVQNME
+62 LAAVQNVE

-91 VVGGIYSVVANENMS
+91 VVGGIYSVIANDNMS

-150 SSSEILLQV
+150 SASEILLQV
-159 EGIARGLEGQI
+159 EGIAEDLEGQI

-209 NGLVTFTGL
+209 DGLVTFTGL

-224 VNGACIKTGQIEAD
+224 INGACIKTGQIDAD
-238 RLNLTGSITFSDLS
+238 RLNLTGAITFSDLS
-252 SSVQGDINQ
+252 SSVQGDIND
-261 AQSTANSAQQDAN
+261 AQSTANSAYSLAN
-274 RAWNLASSAN
+274 AAN
-284 STANSVN
+284 NTANN
-291 NKVSGWTYPGTTE
+291 AEDKVEAWSFRGTTY
-304 INGQKIMTGTVEASI
+304 IDGSKIQTGTVEASI

-329 SGGST
+329 SGGSA

-349 EFVTNRGGMRM
+349 EFITNRGGMRM
-360 TSAGNWWVDTTNCS
+360 TSSGNWWVNASGGS
-374 FGTTSTGRFSFSN
+374 FGLSGSKFSFTVDIMPNANNGASLGTSGFRWNDIWATN
-387 SPTPSSDG
+387 SHIQSSD
-395 SVTLGRSTIRWGDV
+395 RNI
-409 YSQNATINT
+409 
-418 GDANFKKDVE
+418 KKDIQ
-428 YGLDRFLPVFDALRP
+428 YGLEEYDALFDAIKP
-443 VSFKFIDGQSD
+443 VTFRYIDGTSG

-465 EETLSELNIPTKDF
+465 EEALNELGISTQDC
-479 AAFIKSWGI
+479 AAFVKAES
-488 DEETREGGYRYAIRY
+488 DNPDMPGYDYAVRY
-503 GEFVPL
+503 GEFIPL

>member
-6 FLGSRA
+6 FLGPNVA
-12 GSLDIGDI
+12 SLETGEV
-20 PSNISRVNLSVDS
+20 SERISRVNLSVDS
-33 ETYYTAG
+33 DNYFTAG
-40 NDTGRTLEVTC
+40 DDSGKTLELEC
-51 AWASQAMANSI
+51 PWASQAMADSI
-62 LSAVQNME
+62 LAKVKNYD
-70 YQPYTAGEALMD
+70 YQPLEADNALLD
-82 PAAEIGDGV
+82 PAAEIGDAV
-91 VVGGIYSVVANENMS
+91 TVGGYRSVLAQINTTFN
-106 FSRLYNSEISAPDL
+106 NACAATISAPGS

-126 YPYESL
+126 YPYKSH
-132 ERRQYDRELAR
+132 ERREMERELAR

-150 SSSEILLQV
+150 SSEEILLQV
-159 EGIARGLEGQI
+159 EGIAEDLEGQI

-209 NGLVTFTGL
+209 DGLVTFTGL

-224 VNGACIKTGQIEAD
+224 INGACIKTGQIDAD
-238 RLNLTGSITFSDLS
+238 RLNLTGAITFSDLS
-252 SSVQGDINQ
+252 SSVQGDIND
-261 AQSTANSAQQDAN
+261 AQSTANSAYSLAN
-274 RAWNLASSAN
+274 AAN
-284 STANSVN
+284 NTANN
-291 NKVSGWTYPGTTE
+291 AEDKVEAWSYRGTTY
-304 INGQKIMTGTVEASI
+304 IDGSKIQTGTVEASI

-374 FGTTSTGRFSFSN
+374 FGTTSTGRFSFSD

-395 SVTLGRSTIRWGDV
+395 SVTLGRSTVRWGDV
-409 YSQNATINT
+409 YSVNAAINT
-418 GDANFKKDVE
+418 SDLNFKKDVE
-428 YGLDRFLPVFDALRP
+428 YGLDRFLSVFDALRP
-443 VSFKFIDGQSD
+443 VSFKFVDGQSD

-488 DEETREGGYRYAIRY
+488 DEETKEGSYRYAIRY
-503 GEFVPL
+503 GEFIPL